1 MRRFRWL
8 VLLGV
13 LLIVLGLGPSPGA
26 LAKGGGGAI
35 AFGRPTISG
44 VQGNGFEQDVRV
56 DAQGRIYTSV
66 PDSLL

>member
-1 MRRFRWL
+1 MRRFPWL
-8 VLLGV
+8 VAV
-13 LLIVLGLGPSPGA
+13 LVIVLGLGGPSPGA

-56 DAQGRIYTSV
+56 DAQGRI
-66 PDSLL
+66 